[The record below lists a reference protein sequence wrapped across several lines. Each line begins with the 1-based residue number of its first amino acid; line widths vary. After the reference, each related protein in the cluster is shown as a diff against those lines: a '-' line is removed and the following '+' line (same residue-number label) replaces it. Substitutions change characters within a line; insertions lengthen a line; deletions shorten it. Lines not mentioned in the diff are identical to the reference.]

1 MANDSSLAVH
11 GSLAYDDFASSD
23 WYMYESMEPETPQD
37 DIFPSVILACDPT
50 IPYRLYHTCM
60 APISLAVLIVLS
72 LLVKRKSFYK
82 SSWNGAPGLLSPVN
96 FLEAEGHQGL
106 VAAVFG
112 ILFSSV
118 CVLVLDTDPLPF
130 IASSSSRSREYW
142 KIMALLYYPAFYYP
156 LIACATIRHRAG
168 YFVGCLLSW
177 CHCVVHIWQKVDC
190 PQSPKIYRYYSLL
203 SYVPIILC
211 LIVLSIWYPVLL
223 VRSFT
228 QEKTAA
234 REVVGSGYYNEYLK
248 TILAKRTH
256 KRSSRKVSLLSRAQM
271 YLRSYIYTP
280 QEGFQVPLKL
290 VLSVTTAV
298 IAVYQVALLLLVV
311 FIPNIQIVR
320 AGMTK
325 EITVLLVQ
333 FGVVPSE
340 NPGGVPGDMEQE
352 LDTVRYYLWS
362 LEGKLRHRD
371 YGSHTESQELNLSPV
386 QCLNHQVVSPVCYV
400 CSLVLSCLLTFSML
414 MRSLVMHRANLK
426 ALYRGDVLDVFYRAR
441 MICPSQQALVC
452 WMSFASFQ
460 TAFACLGLLTQ
471 QVIFFVCTVGFTFL
485 VVIPLQ
491 SGTNMHLFKI
501 LENMWPFWLTLVLAV
516 VVQNLL
522 AHFHFLEKHHL
533 QKELTNRRALCIV
546 TYLLFPINV
555 LVGVLAGVWR
565 MVISALYNAVHFC
578 QLDISLLN
586 RGVEAFD
593 PGYRTYC
600 HYLKI
605 EVSQSHPVMKAFCCL
620 LLQLPGPEGQ
630 TGLKPTDAEEGIQL
644 MQPVKGLLK
653 ASKSK
658 QTRARW
664 GLAYTLLNN
673 PSLLACRKTVLS
685 DLTANGTQSFPAKS

>member
-1 MANDSSLAVH
+1 PLLRSPDPFV
-11 GSLAYDDFASSD
+11 
-23 WYMYESMEPETPQD
+23 PTP
-37 DIFPSVILACDPT
+37 SA
-50 IPYRLYHTCM
+50 HTFTGGC
-60 APISLAVLIVLS
+60 
-72 LLVKRKSFYK
+72 
-82 SSWNGAPGLLSPVN
+82 GAPNHCALLSQAVCSRGKGGLHGEVGVRGTCSHSNPPPPDCCSPVN

-106 VAAVFG
+106 VVAVFG

-130 IASSSSRSREYW
+130 IASSSPHSRGDGTAAPAGLEYW

-156 LIACATIRHRAG
+156 LIACATFRHRAG

-177 CHCVVHIWQKVDC
+177 CHCVIHIWQKVDC

-228 QEKTAA
+228 QEKPAA
-234 REVVGSGYYNEYLK
+234 REVMHCSFLSNSYGCLLL
-248 TILAKRTH
+248 TCHPAA
-256 KRSSRKVSLLSRAQM
+256 RKPQAGIGLLSHM
-271 YLRSYIYTP
+271 SPYHSGIS
-280 QEGFQVPLKL
+280 GFQVPLKL

-340 NPGGVPGDMEQE
+340 NPGGVPGDMERE
-352 LDTVRYYLWS
+352 LDTVRHYLWS
-362 LEGKLRHRD
+362 LE
-371 YGSHTESQELNLSPV
+371 
-386 QCLNHQVVSPVCYV
+386 VCYV

-426 ALYRGDVLDVFYRAR
+426 ALYRGAVLDVFCRAQ
-441 MICPSQQALVC
+441 MLCPSQQALVC

-522 AHFHFLEKHHL
+522 AHFYFLEKHHL
-533 QKELTNRRALCIV
+533 KKELTNRRALCIM

-605 EVSQSHPVMKAFCCL
+605 EVSQSHPVMKAFCFL

-630 TGLKPTDAEEGIQL
+630 TGLKPTDVEEGIQL

-685 DLTANGTQSFPAKS
+685 DPTANDTQSRPAKP

>member
-1 MANDSSLAVH
+1 MWCPKPLCPSLSNCLQQRERWSPWGGGGEGH
-11 GSLAYDDFASSD
+11 
-23 WYMYESMEPETPQD
+23 
-37 DIFPSVILACDPT
+37 
-50 IPYRLYHTCM
+50 
-60 APISLAVLIVLS
+60 PICSHSNPLLS
-72 LLVKRKSFYK
+72 LPL
-82 SSWNGAPGLLSPVN
+82 PPDCCSPVN

-112 ILFSSV
+112 ILFSSI

-130 IASSSSRSREYW
+130 IASSSPRSRGREVPSLYW

-211 LIVLSIWYPVLL
+211 LVVLSIWYPVLL

-228 QEKTAA
+228 QEKPAA
-234 REVVGSGYYNEYLK
+234 REVMHCSFLLDLCYVYSK
-248 TILAKRTH
+248 
-256 KRSSRKVSLLSRAQM
+256 SQRKYQFPPPLMLVPLLCN
-271 YLRSYIYTP
+271 SYVPVI
-280 QEGFQVPLKL
+280 GFQVPLKL

-340 NPGGVPGDMEQE
+340 NPAVP
-352 LDTVRYYLWS
+352 VCS
-362 LEGKLRHRD
+362 L
-371 YGSHTESQELNLSPV
+371 T
-386 QCLNHQVVSPVCYV
+386 VCYV

-441 MICPSQQALVC
+441 MLCPSQQALVC

-533 QKELTNRRALCIV
+533 QKELTNRRALCIM

-605 EVSQSHPVMKAFCCL
+605 EVSQSHPVMKAFCFL
-620 LLQLPGPEGQ
+620 LLQLSGPEGQ
-630 TGLKPTDAEEGIQL
+630 TGLKPTDVEEGIQL

-685 DLTANGTQSFPAKS
+685 DPTANGTQSCPAKP

>member
-1 MANDSSLAVH
+1 MVNDSSLAAH

-23 WYMYESMEPETPQD
+23 WYMYESMEPEMPQD
-37 DIFPSVILACDPT
+37 DKFPSVIPACDPT
-50 IPYRLYHTCM
+50 IPNHLYHTCM

-72 LLVKRKSFYK
+72 LLVKRKSLYK
-82 SSWNGAPGLLSPVN
+82 CCWNGAPGLLSPVN

-130 IASSSSRSREYW
+130 IASSSPRSREYW

-190 PQSPKIYRYYSLL
+190 PQSSK
-203 SYVPIILC
+203 
-211 LIVLSIWYPVLL
+211 
-223 VRSFT
+223 
-228 QEKTAA
+228 
-234 REVVGSGYYNEYLK
+234 VVGNGYYNEYLK
-248 TILAKRTH
+248 TILAKRTP

-298 IAVYQVALLLLVV
+298 IAVYQMALLLLVV
-311 FIPNIQIVR
+311 FVPNIQIVR

-340 NPGGVPGDMEQE
+340 NPGSVPGDMERE
-352 LDTVRYYLWS
+352 LNTVRHYLWS
-362 LEGKLRHRD
+362 LE
-371 YGSHTESQELNLSPV
+371 
-386 QCLNHQVVSPVCYV
+386 VCYV

-426 ALYRGDVLDVFYRAR
+426 ALYRGAVLDVFCRAQ
-441 MICPSQQALVC
+441 MLCPSQQALVC

-516 VVQNLL
+516 VMQNLL
-522 AHFHFLEKHHL
+522 AHFYFLEKHHL

-565 MVISALYNAVHFC
+565 MFISALYNAVHFC
-578 QLDISLLN
+578 QLDLSLLN

-605 EVSQSHPVMKAFCCL
+605 EVSQSHPVMKAFCFL
-620 LLQLPGPEGQ
+620 LLQVPGPEGQ
-630 TGLKPTDAEEGIQL
+630 TGLKPTDVEEGIQL

-658 QTRARW
+658 QMRARW

-685 DLTANGTQSFPAKS
+685 DPTANGTQSRPAKP

>member
-1 MANDSSLAVH
+1 
-11 GSLAYDDFASSD
+11 
-23 WYMYESMEPETPQD
+23 
-37 DIFPSVILACDPT
+37 
-50 IPYRLYHTCM
+50 M
-60 APISLAVLIVLS
+60 APISLAILIILS

-130 IASSSSRSREYW
+130 IASSSPRSREYW

-228 QEKTAA
+228 QEKPAA

-340 NPGGVPGDMEQE
+340 NPGGVPGDMERE

-362 LEGKLRHRD
+362 LE
-371 YGSHTESQELNLSPV
+371 
-386 QCLNHQVVSPVCYV
+386 VCYV

-441 MICPSQQALVC
+441 MLCPSQQALVC

-533 QKELTNRRALCIV
+533 QKELTNRRALCIM

-555 LVGVLAGVWR
+555 LVGVMAGVWR

-605 EVSQSHPVMKAFCCL
+605 EVSQSHPVMKAFCFL

-630 TGLKPTDAEEGIQL
+630 TGLKPTDVEEGIQL

-685 DLTANGTQSFPAKS
+685 DPTANGTQSCPAKS

>member
-1 MANDSSLAVH
+1 MLPN
-11 GSLAYDDFASSD
+11 
-23 WYMYESMEPETPQD
+23 
-37 DIFPSVILACDPT
+37 VILACDPT

-72 LLVKRKSFYK
+72 LLVKRKSLYK

-112 ILFSSV
+112 ILFSSI

-130 IASSSSRSREYW
+130 IASSSPRSREYW

-177 CHCVVHIWQKVDC
+177 CHCLVHIWQKVDC

-211 LIVLSIWYPVLL
+211 LVVLSIWYPVLL

-228 QEKTAA
+228 QEKPAA

-340 NPGGVPGDMEQE
+340 NPGSVPGDMERE

-362 LEGKLRHRD
+362 LE
-371 YGSHTESQELNLSPV
+371 
-386 QCLNHQVVSPVCYV
+386 VCYV

-426 ALYRGDVLDVFYRAR
+426 ALYRGDVLDVFYRAQ
-441 MICPSQQALVC
+441 MLCPSQQALVC

-533 QKELTNRRALCIV
+533 QKELTNRRALCIM

-605 EVSQSHPVMKAFCCL
+605 EVSQSHPVMKAFCFL
-620 LLQLPGPEGQ
+620 LLQLCGPEGQ
-630 TGLKPTDAEEGIQL
+630 TGLKPTDVEEGIQL

-685 DLTANGTQSFPAKS
+685 DPTANGTQYCPAKP

>member
-1 MANDSSLAVH
+1 
-11 GSLAYDDFASSD
+11 
-23 WYMYESMEPETPQD
+23 
-37 DIFPSVILACDPT
+37 IFPSVILACDPT
-50 IPYRLYHTCM
+50 ISYRLYHTCM
-60 APISLAVLIVLS
+60 APISLAILIILS

-130 IASSSSRSREYW
+130 IASSSPRSREYW

-228 QEKTAA
+228 QEKPAA

-340 NPGGVPGDMEQE
+340 NPGGVPGDMERE

-362 LEGKLRHRD
+362 LE
-371 YGSHTESQELNLSPV
+371 
-386 QCLNHQVVSPVCYV
+386 VCYV

-441 MICPSQQALVC
+441 MLCPSQQALVC

-533 QKELTNRRALCIV
+533 QKELTNRRALCIM

-555 LVGVLAGVWR
+555 LVGVMAGVWR

-605 EVSQSHPVMKAFCCL
+605 EVSQSHPVMKAFCFL

-630 TGLKPTDAEEGIQL
+630 TGLKPTDVEEGIQL

-685 DLTANGTQSFPAKS
+685 DPTANGTQSCPAKS

>member
-1 MANDSSLAVH
+1 MANDSSLAAH

-23 WYMYESMEPETPQD
+23 WYMYESMEPEMPQD
-37 DIFPSVILACDPT
+37 D
-50 IPYRLYHTCM
+50 
-60 APISLAVLIVLS
+60 
-72 LLVKRKSFYK
+72 
-82 SSWNGAPGLLSPVN
+82 PVN

-130 IASSSSRSREYW
+130 IASSSPRSREYW

-190 PQSPKIYRYYSLL
+190 PQSSK
-203 SYVPIILC
+203 
-211 LIVLSIWYPVLL
+211 
-223 VRSFT
+223 
-228 QEKTAA
+228 
-234 REVVGSGYYNEYLK
+234 VVGNGYYNEYLK

-256 KRSSRKVSLLSRAQM
+256 KRSSRKVSLLSRTQM

-298 IAVYQVALLLLVV
+298 IAVYQMALLLLVV
-311 FIPNIQIVR
+311 FVPNIQIVR

-333 FGVVPSE
+333 FGIVPSE
-340 NPGGVPGDMEQE
+340 NPGSVPGDMERE
-352 LDTVRYYLWS
+352 LDTVRHYLWS
-362 LEGKLRHRD
+362 LEENPGSVPGDMERELDTVRH
-371 YGSHTESQELNLSPV
+371 YLWSLE
-386 QCLNHQVVSPVCYV
+386 VCYV
-400 CSLVLSCLLTFSML
+400 CSLVLSCLLIFSML

-426 ALYRGDVLDVFYRAR
+426 ALYRGAVLDVFCRAQ
-441 MICPSQQALVC
+441 MLCPSQQALVC

-460 TAFACLGLLTQ
+460 TAFACLESAFHCINQPHCRHDVPITTACAFRNICVHVLIKILLVVASLSLILHILQDNAQGVYSAHNSSGDGLLTQ

-516 VVQNLL
+516 VMQNLL
-522 AHFHFLEKHHL
+522 AHFYFLEKHHL

-565 MVISALYNAVHFC
+565 MFISALYNAVHFC
-578 QLDISLLN
+578 QLDLSLLN

-605 EVSQSHPVMKAFCCL
+605 EVSQSHPVMKAFCFL
-620 LLQLPGPEGQ
+620 LLQVPGPEGQ
-630 TGLKPTDAEEGIQL
+630 TGLKPTDVEEGIQL

-685 DLTANGTQSFPAKS
+685 DPTANGTQSRPAKP

>member
-1 MANDSSLAVH
+1 ML
-11 GSLAYDDFASSD
+11 
-23 WYMYESMEPETPQD
+23 
-37 DIFPSVILACDPT
+37 PSVILACDPT
-50 IPYRLYHTCM
+50 ISYRLYHTCM
-60 APISLAVLIVLS
+60 APISVSGGEGNPVCSHSNPPIPPT
-72 LLVKRKSFYK
+72 
-82 SSWNGAPGLLSPVN
+82 NCCSPVN
-96 FLEAEGHQGL
+96 FLELEDHQGL

-118 CVLVLDTDPLPF
+118 CVLVLDSDPLPF
-130 IASSSSRSREYW
+130 IASSSPQYW

-168 YFVGCLLSW
+168 YFIGCLLSW

-211 LIVLSIWYPVLL
+211 LVVLSIWYPVLL

-228 QEKTAA
+228 QKKPAA
-234 REVVGSGYYNEYLK
+234 REVMHCSFLSNLCYVHS
-248 TILAKRTH
+248 AKI
-256 KRSSRKVSLLSRAQM
+256 SLLSRAQM

-280 QEGFQVPLKL
+280 QEGIHIPLHT
-290 VLSVTTAV
+290 VCSAHQ
-298 IAVYQVALLLLVV
+298 AFGSQVALLLLVV

-340 NPGGVPGDMEQE
+340 NPGAVS
-352 LDTVRYYLWS
+352 VCS
-362 LEGKLRHRD
+362 L
-371 YGSHTESQELNLSPV
+371 T
-386 QCLNHQVVSPVCYV
+386 VCYV

-426 ALYRGDVLDVFYRAR
+426 ALYRGDVLDVFYRAQ
-441 MICPSQQALVC
+441 MLCPSQQALVC

-516 VVQNLL
+516 IVQNLL
-522 AHFHFLEKHHL
+522 VHFHFLEKRHL
-533 QKELTNRRALCIV
+533 QKELTNRRALCIM

-605 EVSQSHPVMKAFCCL
+605 EVSQSHPVMKAFCFL
-620 LLQLPGPEGQ
+620 LLQLPGPGGQ
-630 TGLKPTDAEEGIQL
+630 TGLKPTDVEEGIQL
-644 MQPVKGLLK
+644 MQPMKGLLK

-658 QTRARW
+658 QMRARW

-685 DLTANGTQSFPAKS
+685 DLTANGTQSCPAKS

>member
-1 MANDSSLAVH
+1 MLPN
-11 GSLAYDDFASSD
+11 
-23 WYMYESMEPETPQD
+23 
-37 DIFPSVILACDPT
+37 VILACDPT

-60 APISLAVLIVLS
+60 APVSLAVLIVLS
-72 LLVKRKSFYK
+72 LLVKRKSLYK

-96 FLEAEGHQGL
+96 FLEAEGQQGL

-112 ILFSSV
+112 ILFSSI
-118 CVLVLDTDPLPF
+118 CVLVLDNDPLPF
-130 IASSSSRSREYW
+130 IASSSPRSREYW

-177 CHCVVHIWQKVDC
+177 CHCLVHIWQKVDC

-211 LIVLSIWYPVLL
+211 LVVLSIWYPVLL

-228 QEKTAA
+228 QEKPAA

-340 NPGGVPGDMEQE
+340 NPGGVPGDMERE

-362 LEGKLRHRD
+362 LE
-371 YGSHTESQELNLSPV
+371 
-386 QCLNHQVVSPVCYV
+386 VCYV

-426 ALYRGDVLDVFYRAR
+426 ALYRGDVLDVFYRAQ
-441 MICPSQQALVC
+441 MLCPSQQALVC

-533 QKELTNRRALCIV
+533 QKELTNRRALCIM
-546 TYLLFPINV
+546 TYLLFPVNV

-605 EVSQSHPVMKAFCCL
+605 EVSQSHPVMKAFCFL
-620 LLQLPGPEGQ
+620 LLQLCGPEGQ

-685 DLTANGTQSFPAKS
+685 DPTANGTQYCPAKP